1 MEEHQIIKNLK
12 TLRAIEPKNEW
23 KNSFKSELFGLE
35 APRENNFFR
44 GFLPSFN
51 FKLAPV
57 ATFLAI
63 MILFAGLLINFT
75 KEESPETV
83 QEIQKTQ
90 EPQSYLV
97 LIETKLDGIK
107 MPEDMFEVTDMMKKA
122 EKEIDESAD
131 NPKESAETA
140 QKVANISKKVKE
152 IEERLGE
159 GAKSLRDSANVLTSK
174 TAEILEQNIQNTNQE
189 IKNMV
194 ADEINEYETKTLNN
208 PQLELFNQ
216 AKKYYNNN
224 QFELA
229 LEKLFEIK

>member
-1 MEEHQIIKNLK
+1 
-12 TLRAIEPKNEW
+12 
-23 KNSFKSELFGLE
+23 
-35 APRENNFFR
+35 
-44 GFLPSFN
+44 
-51 FKLAPV
+51 
-57 ATFLAI
+57 
-63 MILFAGLLINFT
+63 
-75 KEESPETV
+75 
-83 QEIQKTQ
+83 
-90 EPQSYLV
+90 
-97 LIETKLDGIK
+97 
-107 MPEDMFEVTDMMKKA
+107 MMKKA